1 MTLGALLTVFS
12 TELKI
17 FYLAFLMLTELFN
30 MCLKEFYFPD
40 YYKVSPVVSVFKR
53 FRESSI
59 AKTTTLLIFSLWFI
73 ISLKTL

>member
-1 MTLGALLTVFS
+1 MKLPDLFMFIKQISLSLPRNWTHMTLGALLTVFS

-40 YYKVSPVVSVFKR
+40 Y
-53 FRESSI
+53 
-59 AKTTTLLIFSLWFI
+59 
-73 ISLKTL
+73 